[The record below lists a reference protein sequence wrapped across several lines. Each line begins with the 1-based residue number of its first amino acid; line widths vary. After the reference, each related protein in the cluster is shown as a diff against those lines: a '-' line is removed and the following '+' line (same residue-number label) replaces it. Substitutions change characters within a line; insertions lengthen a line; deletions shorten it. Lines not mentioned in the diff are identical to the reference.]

1 MYTATLNPQAV
12 QFKGSFNQPRNS
24 HYLLQNLITDMEFLK
39 DFEKRPLEILKS
51 FGVDTSEVKIPD
63 NFKLP
68 PQDILKERLKYYYDN
83 EEFVSPAQHASAAGF
98 WFVLFLVPV
107 FAY

>member
-39 DFEKRPLEILKS
+39 DFEKRP
-51 FGVDTSEVKIPD
+51 
-63 NFKLP
+63 
-68 PQDILKERLKYYYDN
+68 
-83 EEFVSPAQHASAAGF
+83 
-98 WFVLFLVPV
+98 
-107 FAY
+107 